1 MMSNAISRGELWLQA
16 LVPNARRLEGLCPS
30 VQAADGELNGETARF
45 IAVVPDANNHY
56 PRAAKG
62 EVGLLEGWTLAK
74 VVSETVAADADN
86 AVKRPI
92 VAVIDAQPAYGRRE
106 EDLVFTGRWPV
117 RQRRMPMRVWQ
128 GIR

>member
-62 EVGLLEGWTLAK
+62 EVGLQTTAGPISTAPSGYRVNDSTTSIQPCSLAI
-74 VVSETVAADADN
+74 S
-86 AVKRPI
+86 
-92 VAVIDAQPAYGRRE
+92 
-106 EDLVFTGRWPV
+106 
-117 RQRRMPMRVWQ
+117 
-128 GIR
+128 